1 MRQCQPALDKLFARN
16 LTLHLPKGIVINLKV
31 QLNVGEFKYGQISPI
46 SQVTK
51 ALNSLYGR
59 MEHRNGEDGI
69 LNLSLFAQNPEF
81 YDVVVNLSNR
91 GVLER
96 VCDLIYRN
104 DEKFRTINGIIFSGN
119 DINTLAP
126 LKLFSGVQFAVLDLR
141 DNKVRERKLKQAL
154 TLRGECN

>member
-1 MRQCQPALDKLFARN
+1 MVRQCQPAMDKLFAQN
-16 LTLHLPKGIVINLKV
+16 LCLHLPKGIVINIKV

-46 SQVTK
+46 SQMTK

-59 MEHRNGEDGI
+59 MENYSGEDGI
-69 LNLSLFAQNPEF
+69 LNLSLFSQNPEF

-104 DEKFRTINGIIFSGN
+104 DEQFRTINGIIFSSN
-119 DINTLAP
+119 EINTLAP
-126 LKLFSGVQFAVLDLR
+126 LKLFWSPICC
-141 DNKVRERKLKQAL
+141 
-154 TLRGECN
+154 T

>member
-1 MRQCQPALDKLFARN
+1 MVRQCQPALDKLFAQN
-16 LTLHLPKGIVINLKV
+16 LCLYLPKGIVINLQV

-51 ALNSLYGR
+51 ALNALYGR
-59 MEHRNGEDGI
+59 METRNGEDGI

-104 DEKFRTINGIIFSGN
+104 DDKFRTINGILFSSN
-119 DINTLAP
+119 EINTLAP
-126 LKLFSGVQFAVLDLR
+126 LKLFSGVQFVILDLK
-141 DNKVRERKLKQAL
+141 DNLVSSLL
-154 TLRGECN
+154 